1 VKGKET
7 VHVNT
12 LTKLAALSIA
22 LLLLAAPV
30 LAVGVESPKDQA
42 AKAAPA
48 TAAPAVAAPAGLGLG
63 SNFGAAFGAGL
74 IIIGAGYGISR
85 IGGSAVESMARQPEV
100 AANIQTAM
108 IVAAALIEGVT
119 FFALIICFK

>member
-1 VKGKET
+1 M
-7 VHVNT
+7 NT

-30 LAVGVESPKDQA
+30 LAADAESNQA
-42 AKAAPA
+42 AKAPA
-48 TAAPAVAAPAGLGLG
+48 AAVAPAVAAPWGSGLG
-63 SNFGAAFGAGL
+63 SNFGAAIGAGL
-74 IIIGAGYGISR
+74 IIIGAGYGIGR

-100 AANIQTAM
+100 ATNIFTAM
-108 IVAAALIEGVT
+108 ILAAALVEGVT